1 MPLLAQM
8 LSTNADWLQ
17 TVARLVLGV
26 IFFAHGSQKLLGWF
40 EGPGLRS
47 TIRGMTQQLG
57 LPAVLAFGAVGA
69 EFFGGVALIIGLL
82 GRLAAAGI
90 LVIMLSA
97 IAMVHGRYGLFLNW
111 FGDREGHGFEYHLL
125 AIALAL
131 VIVIRGSGA
140 LSLDRL
146 IYLSAGA

>member
-1 MPLLAQM
+1 MLSQI

-17 TVARLVLGV
+17 TLARIALGI

-40 EGPGLRS
+40 GGPGFRS
-47 TIRGMTQQLG
+47 AIRGMTEQLG
-57 LPAVLAFGAVGA
+57 LPAVLAFCAIGA
-69 EFFGGVALIIGLL
+69 EFFGGLALIVGLL

-90 LVIMLSA
+90 AIIMLVA
-97 IAMVHGRYGLFLNW
+97 IVMVHGKYGLFLNW
-111 FGDREGHGFEYHLL
+111 FGDREGHGYEYHLL

-131 VIVIRGSGA
+131 VIVVRGSGA

-146 IYLSAGA
+146 LSLSGSA